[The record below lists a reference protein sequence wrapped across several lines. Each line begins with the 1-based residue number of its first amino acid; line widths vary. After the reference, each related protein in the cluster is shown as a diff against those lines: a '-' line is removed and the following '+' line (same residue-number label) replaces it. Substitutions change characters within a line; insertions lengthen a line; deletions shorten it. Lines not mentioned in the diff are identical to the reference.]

1 MTTNDIGAP
10 GFIVTPELIQE
21 YADLTVDYNPL
32 HLDEEFAKASPMKGV
47 IAHGTLSLGLIWRWL
62 DVACGGCSGIELFE
76 VRFIRPVRVG
86 DRVVGG
92 GNEASPGVF
101 DVWVKNQNGEP
112 VIVGTAGRGVRE
124 MSPADGFEQ

>member
-10 GFIVTPELIQE
+10 GFIVTHELIQK
-21 YADLTVDYNPL
+21 YADLTLDYNPI

-62 DVACGGCSGIELFE
+62 EVACGGRCGIELLE
-76 VRFIRPVRVG
+76 VRFLRPVRVG

-92 GNEASPGVF
+92 GSETSPGVV
-101 DVWVKNQNGEP
+101 DVWVKNQNGER
-112 VIVGTAGRGVRE
+112 VIVGTAGRIVG
-124 MSPADGFEQ
+124 D